1 MREEGNKKI
10 GIIGSIVWLVASIV
24 LIIYAFTLPKTSN
37 GEKEVTLEVKFEDKT
52 YRFEE
57 LTSDATNLYSFL
69 AQYNTYLQLN
79 CSASNEDGKVVLISC
94 KGSYVNS
101 DNGSEFIVKINGE
114 KITSSI
120 SEQTFSDSDEITIE
134 YTNLATGELLK
145 GGNDTIDKTPDN
157 PNKSTFIVVG
167 VLCAVVS
174 AITLIV
180 WLVRKKKANK

>member
-1 MREEGNKKI
+1 MKEENKKI
-10 GIIGSIVWLVASIV
+10 GVIGSIVWLVASIV

-37 GEKEVTLEVKFEDKT
+37 GEKEVTLEVRFEDKT

-79 CSASNEDGKVVLISC
+79 CSASNEDGNIALLSC
-94 KGSYVNS
+94 KGSFVND
-101 DNGSEFIVKINGE
+101 DNGNEFIVKINGE
-114 KITSSI
+114 KIASSI
-120 SEQTFSDSDEITIE
+120 SEQAFTDGDEIAIE
-134 YTNLATGELLK
+134 YTNIATGELVK

-180 WLVRKKKANK
+180 WLVRKRKESK